1 MKRFFLIA
9 LTLLLCTAGQAQL
22 IKTKSSS
29 IVTIE
34 GTNYYVHSV
43 KKGDTVYSL
52 ARLYG
57 VTEEELLKSNPQ
69 AVEGLQPGQ
78 VLKIRVT
85 DVRPKLKPKKMA
97 RLFDI
102 HTVNQGET
110 AYAISKRY
118 GISVNTLIE
127 DNPGMDPAALSIGQ
141 QLNIRKTEQGEAS
154 DAQLKSEWEDYRD
167 AINSVS
173 DDYVYHLVAK
183 GETVYSL
190 SRQFGVTQA
199 DIMRSNDLK
208 DGLKTG
214 ALIRIP
220 NKKKKQEQVA
230 AEQPVQD
237 SVVMIPADTGFTED
251 DYAAEIPARTFLPGA
266 TLNVALMLPLKSESG
281 SGRNFADFYRGVL
294 LGLEDIKSAGQSV
307 NLTVYNTGKS
317 ENEVAEIVKRDDFR
331 KSDLIIGPVYEE
343 CLPPVLSFARRRG
356 IPVVSPL
363 AVVEKAKSPLL
374 YQMAPDPARK
384 YDKLRDLLTEDK
396 NIVVVSTTDND
407 REFEQE
413 IIPLLPKDYRTL
425 TYTKNTPVAALEGMI
440 RDDRD
445 NVFVVLSGNEYTVD
459 QILARISSVQNNLV
473 ARSIKNAQIRIVGSS
488 RWGRFQNIDKN
499 LYFKLGLHFVT
510 SYHADRSNA
519 SVAEFDRRYVKEFG
533 MLPSLYAYRG
543 YDAAKLFVGAASLP
557 GDFAKNVNRSEQRL
571 LQMNYHFDHES
582 SGDVR
587 VNDQWALVRYLP
599 DYTIEVR

>member
-1 MKRFFLIA
+1 MKRFLLIA
-9 LTLLLCTAGQAQL
+9 LVLLMCVPGRAQL

-34 GTNYYVHSV
+34 GRSYYVHTV
-43 KKGDTVYSL
+43 RKGETVYSL

-57 VTEEELLKSNPQ
+57 VSEQELLESNPQ
-69 AVEGLQPGQ
+69 AVEGLQPDQ

-85 DVRPKLKPKKMA
+85 DVKPKMKPRKMA
-97 RLFDI
+97 RLFDT

-118 GISVNTLIE
+118 GISVNVLME

-141 QLNIRKTEQGEAS
+141 KLNIRKAEQGETS
-154 DAQLKSEWEDYRD
+154 DTEIKAGWEEYRD

-199 DIMRSNDLK
+199 EIIRSNDLK

-220 NKKKKQEQVA
+220 NKSGRKTEGLVA
-230 AEQPVQD
+230 RPV
-237 SVVMIPADTGFTED
+237 ADTSLMTAPPIEFSEE
-251 DYAAEIPARTFLPGA
+251 DYASEMPVRSFLPGA
-266 TLNVALMLPLKSESG
+266 TLNVALMLPLKNEG
-281 SGRNFADFYRGVL
+281 SAGRNFVDFYQGVL
-294 LGLEDIKSAGQSV
+294 LGLEDIKVAGQSV
-307 NLTVYNTGKS
+307 NLSVYNTGKS
-317 ENEVAEIVKRDDFR
+317 EEEVKEIVSRDDFCR
-331 KSDLIIGPVYEE
+331 SDLVIGPVYEE
-343 CLPPVLSFARRRG
+343 CLPPVLSFARKRG
-356 IPVVSPL
+356 VPVVSPL
-363 AVVEKAKSPLL
+363 AVVEKARSGLL
-374 YQMAPDPARK
+374 YQMSPDPACK
-384 YDKLRDLLTEDK
+384 YDKLKDLLTEDK
-396 NIVVVSTTDND
+396 NVVVVSTADND
-407 REFEQE
+407 KEFENE
-413 IIPLLPKDYRTL
+413 IIPLLPGGYRTFA
-425 TYTKNTPVAALEGMI
+425 YNRNTPVSALEGLI

-473 ARSIKNAQIRIVGSS
+473 ARSIKNARIRVVGSS
-488 RWGRFQNIDKN
+488 RWGRFQNVDKN
-499 LYFKLGLHFVT
+499 LFFKLGLSFIS
-510 SYHADRSNA
+510 SYHADRSN
-519 SVAEFDRRYVKEFG
+519 SVVNAFDKRYVKEFG
-533 MLPSLYAYRG
+533 TLPSLYAYRG

-557 GDFAKNVNRSEQRL
+557 GDFSENINRSGQTL
-571 LQMNYHFDHES
+571 LQMPYRFGRNSQD
-582 SGDVR
+582 GVQ

>member
-9 LTLLLCTAGQAQL
+9 LSILLCTAGQAQL

-34 GTNYYVHSV
+34 GTNYYVHPV

-57 VTEEELLKSNPQ
+57 VTEEELLRSNPQ

-85 DVRPKLKPKKMA
+85 DIRPRLKPKKRA
-97 RLFDI
+97 RLFDT

-141 QLNIRKTEQGEAS
+141 QLNIRKAEQGETS
-154 DAQLKSEWEDYRD
+154 EAQLNTEWEQYRD

-199 DIMRSNDLK
+199 AIIRSNDLK

-220 NKKKKQEQVA
+220 NKRQEQRA
-230 AEQPVQD
+230 EEQPVRD
-237 SVVMIPADTGFTED
+237 SVVLPPAEAGFMEED
-251 DYAAEIPARTFLPGA
+251 YTAKIPARMFLPGA

-281 SGRNFADFYRGVL
+281 SGRHFADFYRGVL
-294 LGLEDIKSAGQSV
+294 LGLADIKAAGQSV
-307 NLTVYNTGKS
+307 NLTLFNTGKS
-317 ENEVAEIVKRDDFR
+317 EEEVEEIVKRDDFR

-363 AVVEKAKSPLL
+363 AVVEETRSPLL
-374 YQMAPDPARK
+374 YQMAPDPACK
-384 YDKLRDLLTEDK
+384 YDKMRDLLTGEK
-396 NIVVVSTTDND
+396 NVVVVSTTDND
-407 REFEQE
+407 REFERE
-413 IIPLLPKDYRTL
+413 IIPLLPTEYRTL
-425 TYTKNTPVAALEGMI
+425 TYTKDTPVSALEGMI

>member
-9 LTLLLCTAGQAQL
+9 LTLLLCTTGQAQL
-22 IKTKSSS
+22 IKAKSSS

-34 GTNYYVHSV
+34 GTNYYVHTV

-57 VTEEELLKSNPQ
+57 VTEEELLRSNPQ
-69 AVEGLQPGQ
+69 AVEGLQLGQ

-85 DVRPKLKPKKMA
+85 DTKPRLKPKKMA
-97 RLFDI
+97 RLFDT

-141 QLNIRKTEQGEAS
+141 QLNIRKAEQGETS
-154 DAQLKSEWEDYRD
+154 EAQLNTEWEQYRD

-173 DDYVYHLVAK
+173 DDYIYHLVAK

-199 DIMRSNDLK
+199 EIMRSNDLK
-208 DGLKTG
+208 DGLKMG

-220 NKKKKQEQVA
+220 NKSKKQGPTVT
-230 AEQPVQD
+230 EQPVQD
-237 SVVMIPADTGFTED
+237 SIVMPPVETELTED
-251 DYAAEIPARTFLPGA
+251 DYVTEVPVRTFLPGA
-266 TLNVALMLPLKSESG
+266 TLNVALMLPLKSDSG
-281 SGRNFADFYRGVL
+281 LGRHFADFYRGVL
-294 LGLEDIKSAGQSV
+294 LGLADIKTSGQSV
-307 NLTVYNTGKS
+307 NLTLFNTGKS
-317 ENEVAEIVKRDDFR
+317 EDEVNEIVKRDDFR

-343 CLPPVLSFARRRG
+343 CFPPVLSFAQQRG
-356 IPVVSPL
+356 IPIVSPL
-363 AVVEKAKSPLL
+363 AVVENIKSPLL
-374 YQMAPDPARK
+374 YQMAPDPACK
-384 YDKLRDLLTEDK
+384 YDKMQDLLTGEK
-396 NIVVVSTTDND
+396 NIVVVSTADND
-407 REFEQE
+407 GEFERE
-413 IIPLLPKDYRTL
+413 IIPLLPKEYQTL
-425 TYTKNTPVAALEGMI
+425 TYTKNTPVSALERMI

-473 ARSIKNAQIRIVGSS
+473 ARSIKNAQIRIIGSS
-488 RWGRFQNIDKN
+488 RWVRFQNIDKN
-499 LYFKLGLHFVT
+499 LFFKLGLSFVT
-510 SYHADRSNA
+510 SYHADRSNPVVNA
-519 SVAEFDRRYVKEFG
+519 FDKQYVKEFG
-533 MLPSLYAYRG
+533 TLPSLYAYRG
-543 YDAAKLFVGAASLP
+543 YDAVKLFVGAASLS
-557 GDFAKNVNRSEQRL
+557 GDFTENVNRSQQHL
-571 LQMNYHFDHES
+571 LQMSYRFDHDS
-582 SGDVR
+582 SDGVW
-587 VNDQWALVRYLP
+587 VNDQWALVCYLP